1 MWQSIKAVAFL
12 KHLFDDERV
21 AERTAPLV
29 EAVWAS
35 PSPRLADLARHMP
48 GSVAANYKRLQR
60 FLARV
65 ELQTPLRRLYRADAP
80 FVIGDPTDM
89 SRPQAKHTPYVGK
102 LADGQRGFWLLVL
115 ATPYRGRALP
125 FGFVIFS
132 SQTIAQSGRSR
143 NQYHW
148 QAFEQLKD
156 LVGDK
161 PLVLDRDFSYAD
173 LLEYL
178 TAAGIHFV
186 IRLNLRSHPPTFITP
201 DGRKLPLAVGLG
213 EQVTYRQL
221 RYCDRVTVNLA
232 GRWRIGCREPLWVGS
247 DLPPQ
252 QALTIY
258 AERMKIDETFRDL
271 KHLLHLDKL
280 MNKSQFYL
288 EQLVALTL
296 LAFTIGF
303 LVGEA
308 LRDTLFA
315 NSPAASPANQRKWRQ
330 FSGLFLLLRERIT
343 LPRKDRLRLIDQVA
357 ADFAA
362 IVCPRARTHV

>member
-12 KHLFDDERV
+12 KHLFDDERA

-35 PSPRLADLARHMP
+35 PSPRLADLARHMT
-48 GSVAANYKRLQR
+48 GSVAANYRRLQR

-65 ELQTPLRRLYRADAP
+65 DLQTPLRRLYRADAP
-80 FVIGDPTDM
+80 FVIADPTDM
-89 SRPQAKHTPYVGK
+89 PRPQAKHTPYVGK

-148 QAFEQLKD
+148 QAFAQLKD

-186 IRLNLRSHPPTFITP
+186 IRLSLRSHPPTFITP
-201 DGRKLPLAVGLG
+201 DGRKYPKGTNCPWRSAWASKSLTVSCAT
-213 EQVTYRQL
+213 VT
-221 RYCDRVTVNLA
+221 
-232 GRWRIGCREPLWVGS
+232 GS
-247 DLPPQ
+247 PS
-252 QALTIY
+252 I
-258 AERMKIDETFRDL
+258 
-271 KHLLHLDKL
+271 
-280 MNKSQFYL
+280 
-288 EQLVALTL
+288 
-296 LAFTIGF
+296 
-303 LVGEA
+303 
-308 LRDTLFA
+308 
-315 NSPAASPANQRKWRQ
+315 SPAAGAS
-330 FSGLFLLLRERIT
+330 
-343 LPRKDRLRLIDQVA
+343 VA
-357 ADFAA
+357 ASRCGSSPTCRRNKPWRSMLTA
-362 IVCPRARTHV
+362 